1 MPEKTVTDVWNEMS
15 EAAYIAD
22 TDDIPPGSEPTRVM
36 QEAAFYRGVRV
47 ATRVVCAAAA
57 EKAVAEAVEEERKRI
72 RERLG
77 L

>member
-1 MPEKTVTDVWNEMS
+1 MPEKTVTDVWNELS
-15 EAAYIAD
+15 ATAYIAD

-36 QEAAFYRGVRV
+36 QEEAFYRGVRV

-57 EKAVAEAVEEERKRI
+57 EQAVEDERKRI